1 MSDERLHGALFG
13 ESERGTIVL
22 ARGVHLRR
30 GSAEGDGAEQAQGRG
45 LEAALATLARD
56 NQCPGGALAAASGV
70 TTEHVRF
77 AELREHQGI
86 PDALSI
92 PFQCRDRVLDQLHAV
107 ARTLRE
113 AQRVAERGHDDGRER
128 QQVRVVA

>member
-1 MSDERLHGALFG
+1 MGVGGAEVTEPGRDDREAGITVSDERLHGALFG
-13 ESERGTIVL
+13 ESERGAIVL

-45 LEAALATLARD
+45 LEAALAALARD

-77 AELREHQGI
+77 AELRKQM
-86 PDALSI
+86 
-92 PFQCRDRVLDQLHAV
+92 
-107 ARTLRE
+107 
-113 AQRVAERGHDDGRER
+113 
-128 QQVRVVA
+128 